1 MPQRWV
7 DEHLDGCP
15 GCRGWADAAAE
26 VTRRARLVPA
36 QPVPDVTAAV
46 LARLPAAPSRRRRD
60 GWDAG
65 LRLAL
70 LAVGA
75 GQLAVSVPV
84 LSAGMAGMA
93 APVHLAHE
101 TAAWNLGLAACFLVV
116 AVLPRLAAGA
126 LPFLLSFTAV
136 LSWVTLGD
144 LRAGHVHADRAVAH
158 LLLLGGALLV
168 SALALRH
175 RAPRGGPAR
184 ASRPWPDRL
193 TGWPHPDQTGTAT
206 GPVGVA
212 ADWPRDATA
221 TVGERRAA

>member
-1 MPQRWV
+1 VPQRWV
-7 DEHLDGCP
+7 DEHLDGCLA
-15 GCRGWADAAAE
+15 CRGWAEAAAE
-26 VTRRARLVPA
+26 VTRRARLVAAP
-36 QPVPDVTAAV
+36 PVPDVTAAV
-46 LARLPAAPSRRRRD
+46 LGRLPAARPRGRRH
-60 GWDAG
+60 WLDAG

-75 GQLAVSVPV
+75 GQLAVS
-84 LSAGMAGMA
+84 LLAFTGAGDGMA

-101 TAAWNLGLAACFLVV
+101 TGAWNLGLAACFLGV

-158 LLLLGGALLV
+158 LLLLGGAVLV

-175 RAPRGGPAR
+175 RAPRTGPGE

-193 TGWPHPDQTGTAT
+193 AAWRRPDPGRTAT

-212 ADWPRDATA
+212 ADRPRDATA
-221 TVGERRAA
+221 TAGERRAA

>member
-1 MPQRWV
+1 
-7 DEHLDGCP
+7 
-15 GCRGWADAAAE
+15 

-36 QPVPDVTAAV
+36 PPVPDVTAAV
-46 LARLPAAPSRRRRD
+46 LARLPAGLPRVRRR

-75 GQLAVSVPV
+75 AQLAVSVP
-84 LSAGMAGMA
+84 AMAGGAGGMAT
-93 APVHLAHE
+93 PVHLAHE
-101 TAAWNLGLAACFLVV
+101 TGAWNLGLAACFLGV

-158 LLLLGGALLV
+158 LLLLAGAVLV
-168 SALALRH
+168 SVLALRT
-175 RAPRGGPAR
+175 RAPGGGPLPAAR
-184 ASRPWPDRL
+184 RWPDRL
-193 TGWPHPDQTGTAT
+193 ATWRRPDRARTAARS
-206 GPVGVA
+206 VGVA
-212 ADWPRDATA
+212 AEWPRDATA
-221 TVGERRAA
+221 TAGERRAA